1 MFRRIN
7 VLTDR
12 GLAVVFAED
21 TEDVLKNKNKEVNR
35 KSVIVTCASLFPHLL
50 SRAMGEPVPA
60 I

>member
-1 MFRRIN
+1 MFRRTNI
-7 VLTDR
+7 LTDR

-35 KSVIVTCASLFPHLL
+35 KSIIVSCVSLFPHLH